1 MVFLGLV
8 FFHDSHNISCLKP
21 KMLFYVPSLQATKNH
36 CPLIWPATIGP
47 YFLRGGDGIGGA
59 IILLTSKTKKSNQ
72 HTGKHTT
79 KPKNYQH
86 ITTSQTQNKP
96 FRQFSAIAAFKP
108 CPSFWRFVQRQPEK
122 KKTRS
127 ARLLSRRPG
136 RFMRTSRTTFTI
148 SAARLRFHPQWKVWM
163 EMAAVWIVWWV
174 DHVWVKYHCFF
185 MSDRG

>member
-1 MVFLGLV
+1 
-8 FFHDSHNISCLKP
+8 
-21 KMLFYVPSLQATKNH
+21 MLFYLPSLQATKNH

-108 CPSFWRFVQRQPEK
+108 CPSFCPVCPTATGKKNQDLPGFYPDGPED
-122 KKTRS
+122 
-127 ARLLSRRPG
+127 L
-136 RFMRTSRTTFTI
+136 
-148 SAARLRFHPQWKVWM
+148 
-163 EMAAVWIVWWV
+163 
-174 DHVWVKYHCFF
+174 
-185 MSDRG
+185 